1 VARADTPPILPRF
14 REAPKRVLPGGGGSQ
29 RRPRSLH
36 TSLDT
41 THYCFCV
48 MASPTSARIP
58 RLLFASRSGMH
69 ETQFARRYYVSGMV
83 QGVGYRYFARQLA
96 QRLGIAG
103 YVKNLRD
110 GRVEVYVI
118 GPASVLASLRTEL
131 ERGPNGAS
139 VAGVTEEEAPVD
151 PKFTARFTVERDSL
165 S

>member
-1 VARADTPPILPRF
+1 MFANHCTI
-14 REAPKRVLPGGGGSQ
+14 
-29 RRPRSLH
+29 
-36 TSLDT
+36 
-41 THYCFCV
+41 
-48 MASPTSARIP
+48 ASVTPTSQFRDASARTSAKIA
-58 RLLFASRSGMH
+58 RLQFASRSGMH
-69 ETQFARRYYVSGMV
+69 ETQVARRYFVSGMV

-139 VAGVTEEEAPVD
+139 VSNVTEEEAPID
-151 PKFTARFTVERDSL
+151 PKFSTRFSVERDT
-165 S
+165 

>member
-1 VARADTPPILPRF
+1 MYTLGTDHPATHHRY
-14 REAPKRVLPGGGGSQ
+14 
-29 RRPRSLH
+29 
-36 TSLDT
+36 LDT
-41 THYCFCV
+41 THYGFCV

-58 RLLFASRSGMH
+58 RLQFASRSGMH

-110 GRVEVYVI
+110 GRVEVYAI
-118 GPASVLASLRTEL
+118 GPASVLASLRPEL

-151 PKFTARFTVERDSL
+151 PKFTARFTVERDTQS
-165 S
+165 